1 MTLLVLGFL
10 FGAIGTVYLAIARR
24 QHEPSYLVCGFIL
37 IIYPWFVSNVLIVIV
52 LGAIVTAYPI
62 AKAKGMI

>member
-1 MTLLVLGFL
+1 LTLILSFL
-10 FGAIGTVYLAIARR
+10 FGGIGTVYLAIARR

-37 IIYPWFVSNVLIVIV
+37 MIYPWFISNAFIVIV

-62 AKAKGMI
+62 AKAKGML

>member
-1 MTLLVLGFL
+1 LSLFL
-10 FGAIGTVYLAIARR
+10 AFVFGAIGSVYFAIARR
-24 QHEPSYLVCGFIL
+24 QHEASYLVCGFIL
-37 IIYPWFVSNVLIVIV
+37 IIYPWFVSNAFIVIV